1 MPPLSKRRITTL
13 GKARTNWGITL
24 SQMARKADMATTT
37 VYRLEEGIAV
47 GRATASKYFLQL
59 GFDLDRL
66 ARGENEQGGRK
77 IDIRLIDEGAFIRV
91 EEL

>member
-1 MPPLSKRRITTL
+1 MPPLSKGHVTVL

-24 SQMARKADMATTT
+24 SLMARKADMATTT
-37 VYRLEEGIAV
+37 VKRLEEGISV
-47 GRATASKYFLQL
+47 GRATASKYFREL

-77 IDIRLIDEGAFIRV
+77 LDIRIVDEGAFIRV